1 MVKVVCFALVLV
13 VKMELQL
20 VVVQMSLGRKTRSA
34 AFIFAKVGFFARVK
48 AEMGF
53 EVTFFKKS
61 FPAIGHGAVKLTL
74 AQVFLV
80 VNLKALGSA
89 VRLAT
94 TLEGAFEGFMLL
106 VGFLMVFKV
115 TSRHEGFIASGVQTG
130 KRFVP

>member
-1 MVKVVCFALVLV
+1 MKVVCFALVLV
-13 VKMELQL
+13 VQMEFQL
-20 VVVQMSLGRKTRSA
+20 VVVQMSLGCKTRSA
-34 AFIFAKVGFFARVK
+34 AFIFAKVGFFASVK

-53 EVTFFKKS
+53 EVTFFKKA
-61 FPAIGHGAVKLTL
+61 FTAICHGAVKLTL

-89 VRLAT
+89 VRLVT
-94 TLEGAFEGFMLL
+94 TLEAAFEGFMLL
-106 VGFLMVFKV
+106 VGFLVVFKV

>member
-1 MVKVVCFALVLV
+1 MKVVCFALVLV
-13 VKMELQL
+13 VQMEFKL
-20 VVVQMSLGRKTRSA
+20 VVVQMSLGCKTRSA

-48 AEMGF
+48 PEMGF
-53 EVTFFKKS
+53 EVTFFKKA
-61 FPAIGHGAVKLTL
+61 FTAICHGAVKLTL

-94 TLEGAFEGFMLL
+94 TLEAAFEGFMLL
-106 VGFLMVFKV
+106 VGFLVVFKV
-115 TSRHEGFIASGVQTG
+115 TSRHERFIAPGVQTG